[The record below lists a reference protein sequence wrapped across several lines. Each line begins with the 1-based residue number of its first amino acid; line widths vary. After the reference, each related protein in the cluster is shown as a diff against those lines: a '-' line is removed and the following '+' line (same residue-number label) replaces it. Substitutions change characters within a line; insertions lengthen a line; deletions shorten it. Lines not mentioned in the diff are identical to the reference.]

1 MIHLAHE
8 LEPRPRLTELLE
20 AYAELVNEIAPGF
33 GSLDLAVVRERR
45 RAAPNHLKRN
55 VFAQNRCG
63 QALAETTDCGPE
75 PNEPIFE
82 VIARARHERLM
93 YAVWAKGS
101 QTKTMLR
108 WGRTTLREC
117 PMSNYQCSMIIEHW
131 TGVTPWK

>member
-1 MIHLAHE
+1 MIRRP
-8 LEPRPRLTELLE
+8 PRSTLFPYTTLFR
-20 AYAELVNEIAPGF
+20 
-33 GSLDLAVVRERR
+33 S
-45 RAAPNHLKRN
+45 LKRN

-131 TGVTPWK
+131 TFCILH